1 MEVELD
7 WNKKVDRKSF
17 DQQLFNKFFR
27 NIEMMKHLQ
36 IQPTSLKSSVMVTMN
51 SPGSRLHI
59 SLNFLSPES

>member
-27 NIEMMKHLQ
+27 NIEMMKQLQ
-36 IQPTSLKSSVMVTMN
+36 MIPTSLKNSVLVIMN
-51 SPGSRLHI
+51 SQKATLV
-59 SLNFLSPES
+59 